1 MTPAEQQEAA
11 AAVLV
16 TPTQQQQQEEEAT
29 PAVLVTPAQQQQQ
42 VVALGPLASTQQQQ
56 QQQHHHH
63 HHHHHQQQQQQQQQQ
78 EALQLETSTAAG
90 LGAALLAHGVLRE
103 RVTSFGCQ
111 AGQWVADDTI
121 IAILAAIC
129 SEGASAF
136 THGGHSYQV
145 SQGR

>member
-1 MTPAEQQEAA
+1 VTPAQQQQQVSVLAMTPAEQQEAA

-16 TPTQQQQQEEEAT
+16 TPT
-29 PAVLVTPAQQQQQ
+29 
-42 VVALGPLASTQQQQ
+42 
-56 QQQHHHH
+56 
-63 HHHHHQQQQQQQQQQ
+63 QQQQQQQQQ

-111 AGQWVADDTI
+111 VGQWVADDTI